1 VLGEAGLSTREVAN
15 QVGHARIGQTQ
26 DYMARRIAS
35 ERAAEALGGPALV
48 DERRSR
54 TARIVLGAAD

>member
-1 VLGEAGLSTREVAN
+1 VLDEAGLSTREVAN

-35 ERAAEALGGPALV
+35 ERAAEALEDL
-48 DERRSR
+48 
-54 TARIVLGAAD
+54 L